1 VRDWRVRRKLG
12 VIVVVPT
19 AALLIAAAVGVNG
32 QAERAGQASA
42 VENLAD
48 VGRQVTTLVHQ
59 LQRERDLTAG
69 WVARGRTSEP
79 ADIAAQRAAVDLAA
93 QAYAGAVDQL
103 GELGGQ
109 ASRLAANADTRLAS
123 LPVLRE
129 ALAETALPGEAGF
142 AVYSSIVTDL
152 LALIDEIGRATAD
165 RALAEPV
172 RALDALAR
180 AKEFASQQR
189 GVLYAV
195 LSTTAPRPEQL
206 QDFQS
211 AANQERGALTEFRSV
226 ASPSQRRR
234 FEDTVTGP
242 EVDQTEQVKAAA
254 VAGQA
259 TRTLGGADAW
269 LKTSTTKLD
278 LMAGVES
285 ALLQELAQASGA
297 ARDRTVRDVIG
308 TVALVLLAMLIAFA
322 AMLLGA
328 RSLSRRLD
336 ALRDGAL
343 TVAHQRLP
351 EVVATLRD
359 GASASA
365 PIEVA
370 PIEVTGA
377 DEVGEVARSFDAVHR
392 EATRLAG
399 EQAQLRRDVNAVFK
413 NLARRSQ
420 TLVQRQLTVLDE
432 LERAEEDPDRLGQM
446 FTVDHLATRMRRHG
460 ESLLVLAGDDSPR
473 ALSGPAPLDDVLRA
487 AAQEVEQYTR
497 IDVADTAD
505 VYVVGHAFTDLVHLL
520 AELLENATTF
530 SSPATRV
537 TVAGQRMPKDLG
549 VLIEIED
556 VGVGMNW
563 AQLAD
568 ANARLSAPPSIDA
581 AALNSMGLY
590 VVGALAV
597 RHGIDVRMRAS
608 QAGGVLAIVQVPLRL
623 LAQAPHDAV
632 RAVTG
637 IALATPTQPPADHT
651 VELPALG
658 QTPTA
663 PGSALAA
670 RLHSH
675 LPVVPADDDTW
686 RSNASVDHG
695 WRAAAAS
702 AKPSADGITASG
714 LPRRAPQAN
723 AVPGS
728 VGRHAVPE
736 PLPRDRA
743 RFGALAAFQQAV
755 DAGRGDPG

>member
-1 VRDWRVRRKLG
+1 VRRKLG

-19 AALLIAAAVGVNG
+19 VALLIAAVVGVNG
-32 QAERAGQASA
+32 QVERAGQASA
-42 VENLAD
+42 VEDLAD
-48 VGRQVTTLVHQ
+48 VGRQVTSLVHQ
-59 LQRERDLTAG
+59 LQRERDVTAG

-79 ADIAAQRAAVDLAA
+79 ADVAAQRAAVDLAA
-93 QAYAGAVDQL
+93 QAYAGAVDRL
-103 GELGGQ
+103 GGLGGQ
-109 ASRLAANADTRLAS
+109 AGRLVANADTRLAS
-123 LPVLRE
+123 LPVLRA

-195 LSTTAPRPEQL
+195 LSAATPRPEQL
-206 QDFQS
+206 QDFRS

-226 ASPSQRRR
+226 ASPGQRRR

-259 TRTLGGADAW
+259 TRTLGGADSW

-278 LMAGVES
+278 LMASVES
-285 ALLQELAQASGA
+285 TLLQDLAQASAA

-308 TVALVLLAMLIAFA
+308 TVGLVLLAMLFAFA

-328 RSLSRRLD
+328 RSLGRRLD

-351 EVVATLRD
+351 EVVAQLRD
-359 GASASA
+359 GPTALAS
-365 PIEVA
+365 IEVA
-370 PIEVTGA
+370 PIDVTGA

-392 EATRLAG
+392 EAARLAG

-432 LERAEEDPDRLGQM
+432 LQRDEDDDDRLSQM

-473 ALSGPAPLDDVLRA
+473 ALSGPAPLADVLRA

-497 IDVADTAD
+497 IDVADTD
-505 VYVVGHAFTDLVHLL
+505 GVYIVGHAFTDLVHLL

-530 SSPATRV
+530 SSPKTRV

-556 VGVGMNW
+556 LGVGMNW

-568 ANARLSAPPSIDA
+568 ANARLSAPPTIDA

-590 VVGALAV
+590 VVGALAI
-597 RHGIDVRMRAS
+597 RHGIDVRMRSS
-608 QAGGVLAIVQVPLRL
+608 QAGGVLAIVQVPMRL
-623 LAQAPHDAV
+623 LDEAPHHTV

-637 IALATPTQPPADHT
+637 IALATPTPPPADHT
-651 VELPALG
+651 VEMPALR
-658 QTPTA
+658 QAPAA
-663 PGSALAA
+663 PGTALAA
-670 RLHSH
+670 RPRTHQPA
-675 LPVVPADDDTW
+675 LPANDDSW
-686 RSNASVDHG
+686 HSNASVDRG

-702 AKPSADGITASG
+702 AIPSADGTTASG
-714 LPRRAPQAN
+714 LPRLAPQAN

-728 VGRHAVPE
+728 VGRHAVPD
-736 PLPRDRA
+736 PAPRDRA
-743 RFGALAAFQQAV
+743 KFGALAAFQCAV
-755 DAGRGDPG
+755 EAGRDSHD